1 MATLRGIK
9 NGQVIE
15 TTVSDVRPAPSAAH
29 LARLRARTQDAI
41 DAERDR
47 RIDAGLT
54 FNGVRFQTRA
64 ADRENV
70 AGASQLATLAIMAG
84 AQPGDLRW
92 HGGAADFAW
101 IAEDNSIVTMDA
113 QMVIDFGKAVAAH
126 KSAHIFAARALKD
139 ADPIPAD
146 YTADSYWPEA

>member
-9 NGQVIE
+9 NGQIIE
-15 TTVSDVRPAPSAAH
+15 TTVSDVRPAPSAAA

-47 RIDAGLT
+47 RIDAGVV
-54 FNGVRFQTRA
+54 FNGVRFQTRP

-70 AGASQLATLAIMAG
+70 AGATQLATLAVMGG
-84 AQPGDLRW
+84 AQAGDLRW
-92 HGGAADFAW
+92 HGGASDFAW

-113 QMVIDFGKAVAAH
+113 QTVVAFGQAVAAH
-126 KSAHIFAARALKD
+126 KSAHIFAARTLKD

-146 YTADSYWPEA
+146 YTDNGYWP

>member
-1 MATLRGIK
+1 MATVRILK
-9 NGQVIE
+9 NGQLV
-15 TTVSDVRPAPSAAH
+15 DVEAPAARQIGAAG

-47 RIDAGLT
+47 RIDAGVT
-54 FNGVRFQTRA
+54 FNGTRFQTRP

-70 AGASQLATLAIMAG
+70 AGATQLATLAVMAG
-84 AQPGDLRW
+84 AQAGDLRW
-92 HGGAADFAW
+92 HGGASDFAW

-113 QMVIDFGKAVAAH
+113 QTVIAFGQAVAAT

-139 ADPIPAD
+139 ADPIPTD
-146 YTADSYWPEA
+146 YTDPGYWP

>member
-1 MATLRGIK
+1 MATLRGIR
-9 NGQVIE
+9 NGQAVE
-15 TTVSDVRPAPSAAH
+15 TQVSDTPTQPSAAY

-47 RIDAGLT
+47 RIDAGVT
-54 FNGVRFQTRA
+54 FNGTRFQTRP

-70 AGASQLATLAIMAG
+70 AGATQLATLAVMAG
-84 AQPGDLRW
+84 AQAGNLRW
-92 HGGAADFAW
+92 HGGASDFAW
-101 IAEDNSIVTMDA
+101 IAENNSIVTMDA
-113 QMVIDFGKAVAAH
+113 QTVIGFGQAVAAH

-146 YTADSYWPEA
+146 YTSSEHWPA

>member
-1 MATLRGIK
+1 MAILRGIK
-9 NGQVIE
+9 NGQIVE
-15 TTVSDVRPAPSAAH
+15 TPISDVRPAPSAAA
-29 LARLRARTQDAI
+29 LARLRARAQGAI

-54 FNGVRFQTRA
+54 FNGTRFQTRP

-113 QMVIDFGKAVAAH
+113 MTVIDFGKAVAAH

>member
-1 MATLRGIK
+1 MAIVRTLK
-9 NGQVIE
+9 NGVITE
-15 TTVSDVRPAPSAAH
+15 RTVADVGPSAAS

-47 RIDAGLT
+47 RIDGGVT
-54 FNGVRFQTRA
+54 FNGTRFQTRP

-70 AGASQLATLAIMAG
+70 AGATQLATLAVMAG
-84 AQPGDLRW
+84 AQAGNLRW
-92 HGGAADFAW
+92 HGGASDFAW

-113 QMVIDFGKAVAAH
+113 QTVIAFGQAVAAH
-126 KSAHIFAARALKD
+126 KSAHIFAARAIKD

-146 YTADSYWPEA
+146 YTANGYWP

>member
-1 MATLRGIK
+1 MAILRGMK
-9 NGQVIE
+9 NGRIVE
-15 TTVSDVRPAPSAAH
+15 TIVSDTPPPLSAAA
-29 LARLRARTQDAI
+29 LARLRARTQDAV

-47 RIDAGLT
+47 RIDAGVT
-54 FNGVRFQTRA
+54 IDGTRFQTRP

-70 AGASQLATLAIMAG
+70 AGATQLATLAVMGG
-84 AQPGDLRW
+84 AQAGDLRW
-92 HGGAADFAW
+92 HGGGSDFAW

-113 QMVIDFGKAVAAH
+113 PTVIAFGQAVAAH

-146 YTADSYWPEA
+146 YTSSEHWPA

>member
-9 NGQVIE
+9 NGQIIE
-15 TTVSDVRPAPSAAH
+15 TIVSDTPPQPSAAR

-47 RIDAGLT
+47 RIDAGVV
-54 FNGVRFQTRA
+54 FNGVRFQTRP

-70 AGASQLATLAIMAG
+70 AGATQLATLAVMAG
-84 AQPGDLRW
+84 AQAGNLRW
-92 HGGAADFAW
+92 HGGASDFAW

-113 QMVIDFGKAVAAH
+113 PTVIAFGQAVAAH
-126 KSAHIFAARALKD
+126 KSVHIFAARALKD
-139 ADPIPAD
+139 SDPIPAD
-146 YTADSYWPEA
+146 YTSNGYWPA

>member
-1 MATLRGIK
+1 MATLRGIQD
-9 NGQVIE
+9 GQIVE
-15 TTVSDVRPAPSAAH
+15 TTVSDVQPEPSLAR

-47 RIDAGLT
+47 RIDAGVT
-54 FNGVRFQTRA
+54 FNGVRLQTRP

-70 AGASQLATLAIMAG
+70 AGATQLATLAVMGG
-84 AQPGDLRW
+84 AQAGNLRW
-92 HGGAADFAW
+92 HGGASDFAW

-113 QMVIDFGKAVAAH
+113 PTVIAFGQAVAAM

-146 YTADSYWPEA
+146 YTSNGHWPE

>member
-9 NGQVIE
+9 NGQIIE
-15 TTVSDVRPAPSAAH
+15 TQVSDTPPQPSAIA

-47 RIDAGLT
+47 RIDTGVT
-54 FNGVRFQTRA
+54 FNGTRFQTRPQ
-64 ADRENV
+64 DERNV
-70 AGASQLATLAIMAG
+70 TGAVLLATNAILAG

-92 HGGAADFAW
+92 HGGASDFAW

-113 QMVIDFGKAVAAH
+113 QTVIAFGQAVAAH

-139 ADPIPAD
+139 SVPIPAD
-146 YTADSYWPEA
+146 YTADSYWP

>member
-1 MATLRGIK
+1 MATLRGIQ
-9 NGQVIE
+9 NGQIVE

-29 LARLRARTQDAI
+29 LARLRARTQGAI

-47 RIDAGLT
+47 RIDGGVT
-54 FNGVRFQTRA
+54 FNGVRFQTGP

-70 AGASQLATLAIMAG
+70 AGATQLATLAVMAG
-84 AQPGDLRW
+84 AQAGNLRW
-92 HGGAADFAW
+92 HGGASDFAW

-113 QMVIDFGKAVAAH
+113 QTVIAFGQAVAAH

-139 ADPIPAD
+139 ADPIPAG
-146 YTADSYWPEA
+146 YTSSEHWPA